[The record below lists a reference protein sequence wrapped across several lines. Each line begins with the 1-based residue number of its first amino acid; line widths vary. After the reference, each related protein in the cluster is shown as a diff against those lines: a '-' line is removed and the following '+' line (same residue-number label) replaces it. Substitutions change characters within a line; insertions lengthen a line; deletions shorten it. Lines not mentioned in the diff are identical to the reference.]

1 MIARN
6 DAALEP
12 GDDWTGIFVESYKTA
27 KWYCS
32 WSQLSQQL
40 QNHGVLNEQPTIQTI
55 SLRAPRNAC
64 ASDSSFVAV
73 SSPNGGCCN
82 EAHCYVEG
90 DFFEAISDR
99 QVQLHLEY
107 EFARQTEMVSK
118 GKLLNHRLTNQDSS
132 VREVH
137 THRDNR
143 CKVAVCL
150 SNSPQELSD

>member
-107 EFARQTEMVSK
+107 EFARQTEMDSR
-118 GKLLNHRLTNQDSS
+118 GKLLDHRLTNQNSS
-132 VREVH
+132 FREVH
-137 THRDNR
+137 THRDNQR
-143 CKVAVCL
+143 KVAVHL